1 MSKSLDSFNCRS
13 TLSVDGKDYVYYSIP
28 KAEANGL
35 AGVSKL
41 PYSMKVLLE
50 NLLRNEDGRSVT
62 KADIENV
69 AAWLVDKGTAGN
81 EIAYRP
87 ARVLMQ

>member
-13 TLSVDGKDYVYYSIP
+13 TLTVNGTDYVYYSLP

-50 NLLRNEDGRSVT
+50 NLLRFEDGTHHACEVRWRTPKDVGVVF
-62 KADIENV
+62 KDV
-69 AAWLVDKGTAGN
+69 AG
-81 EIAYRP
+81 
-87 ARVLMQ
+87 

>member
-1 MSKSLDSFNCRS
+1 VSKSLDSFNCRS
-13 TLSVDGKDYVYYSIP
+13 TLTVNGKDYVYFSLP

-50 NLLRNEDGRSVT
+50 NLLRFEDGRRSPRSISWPLPNGLTTRAASKT
-62 KADIENV
+62 KSP
-69 AAWLVDKGTAGN
+69 
-81 EIAYRP
+81 IARP
-87 ARVLMQ
+87 AC